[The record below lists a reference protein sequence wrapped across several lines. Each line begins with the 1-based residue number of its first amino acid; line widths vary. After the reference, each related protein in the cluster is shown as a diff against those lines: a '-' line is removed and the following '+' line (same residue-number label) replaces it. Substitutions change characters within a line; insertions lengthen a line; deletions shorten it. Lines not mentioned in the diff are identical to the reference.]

1 MSRETALFDFHFPDI
16 GEGLTEGTIVEIKVS
31 AGKQVKQGETLAIV
45 ETDKVVTEMPSPVEG
60 LIVELPIVKGQV
72 VHVGEI
78 VARIR
83 TSAAPAPAVAP
94 AAQGAAGHGVTPH
107 GETQHGAAAD
117 RVHAHVSESG
127 SVVGHLDTG
136 SGGVLPASSEGLA
149 MPPRSDDSGAASA
162 PNAYPHAPE
171 ALGTGGNGKA
181 PAAEGGTR
189 AVRASPVA
197 RKLAA
202 EAGIDLGGVAGTG
215 PGGRVLKKDLAARA
229 PGSPAAPHG
238 PGVRKLSTMRLAI
251 ATAMEKSQAIPAAA
265 VHDYTEVDDLLQ
277 IRRDMNESSADKVGL
292 LAFFVK
298 AAAHALQEFPLMSSL
313 YSPEHKEYESFPT
326 PHLGVAVDTEEGL
339 VVPVVRDPAGM
350 SVRRV
355 HAEIVRLTEKARSR
369 TLLLEE
375 IRGGTFTVSNF
386 GSFSGVFG
394 NPMILPPQV
403 GILGIG
409 RVHEQP
415 VVREGRIVP
424 AALLPLSL
432 VVDHRLIDGV
442 YACKFLA
449 RFMEL
454 ISKPLRLLM
463 L

>member
-1 MSRETALFDFHFPDI
+1 MSRESALFDFHFPDI
-16 GEGLTEGTIVEIKVS
+16 GEGLTEGTIVELKVS
-31 AGKQVKQGETLAIV
+31 AGKLVKQGETLAIV

-60 LIVELPIVKGQV
+60 VIVELPIVKGQV
-72 VHVGEI
+72 VRVGEI

-83 TSAAPAPAVAP
+83 TTAAPAPAVSP
-94 AAQGAAGHGVTPH
+94 TSAAGHGE
-107 GETQHGAAAD
+107 GQHGA
-117 RVHAHVSESG
+117 HAHVVESG

-136 SGGVLPASSEGLA
+136 SGGVLPASSEGLVI
-149 MPPRSDDSGAASA
+149 PPRSD
-162 PNAYPHAPE
+162 
-171 ALGTGGNGKA
+171 GNGR
-181 PAAEGGTR
+181 AAAVAVSAAAAGT
-189 AVRASPVA
+189 VRASPVA
-197 RKLAA
+197 RKLAS
-202 EAGIDLGGVAGTG
+202 EGGIDLAGVVGTG
-215 PGGRVLKKDLAARA
+215 PGGRILKKDLAARA
-229 PGSPAAPHG
+229 PAPPATPHG

-277 IRRDMNESSADKVGL
+277 IRRDMNESSTDKVGL

-298 AAAHALQEFPLMSSL
+298 AAAHALQEFPLLSSI
-313 YSPEHKEYESFPT
+313 YSPERKEYESFPT
-326 PHLGVAVDTEEGL
+326 PRIGVAVDTEEGL

-355 HAEIVRLTEKARSR
+355 HAEIVRLTEKARGR
-369 TLLLEE
+369 TLLLDE
-375 IRGGTFTVSNF
+375 IRGGTFTISNF
-386 GSFSGVFG
+386 GSFSGIFG

-409 RVHEQP
+409 RIHEQP
-415 VVREGRIVP
+415 VVREGKVVP
-424 AALLPLSL
+424 APLLPLSL

-454 ISKPLRLLM
+454 ITKPLRLLM

>member
-1 MSRETALFDFHFPDI
+1 MSRESALFDFHFPDI
-16 GEGLTEGTIVEIKVS
+16 GEGLTEGTIVELKVS

-72 VHVGEI
+72 VRVGEI

-83 TSAAPAPAVAP
+83 TSAGAPAPAVAP
-94 AAQGAAGHGVTPH
+94 APAGHGTGHV
-107 GETQHGAAAD
+107 ETQHVA
-117 RVHAHVSESG
+117 ESG
-127 SVVGHLDTG
+127 SVVGHLDIG

-149 MPPRSDDSGAASA
+149 VPRTD
-162 PNAYPHAPE
+162 
-171 ALGTGGNGKA
+171 GNGKA
-181 PAAEGGTR
+181 VSAAR
-189 AVRASPVA
+189 MVRASPVA

-202 EAGIDLGGVAGTG
+202 EGGIDLTGVVGTG
-215 PGGRVLKKDLAARA
+215 PGGRILKKDLAAR
-229 PGSPAAPHG
+229 SPSPPASPHG
-238 PGVRKLSTMRLAI
+238 PGMRKLSTMRLAI
-251 ATAMEKSQAIPAAA
+251 AAAMEKSQAIPAAA

-277 IRRDMNESSADKVGL
+277 IRRDMNESSTDKVGL

-298 AAAHALQEFPLMSSL
+298 AAAHALQEFPLMSSI
-313 YSPEHKEYESFPT
+313 YSPERKEYESFPT
-326 PHLGVAVDTEEGL
+326 PQVGVAVDTEEGL

-355 HAEIVRLTEKARSR
+355 HAEIVRLTEKARGR

-375 IRGGTFTVSNF
+375 IRGGTFTISNF
-386 GSFSGVFG
+386 GSFSGIFG

-415 VVREGRIVP
+415 VVREGKIVP
-424 AALLPLSL
+424 APLLPLSL